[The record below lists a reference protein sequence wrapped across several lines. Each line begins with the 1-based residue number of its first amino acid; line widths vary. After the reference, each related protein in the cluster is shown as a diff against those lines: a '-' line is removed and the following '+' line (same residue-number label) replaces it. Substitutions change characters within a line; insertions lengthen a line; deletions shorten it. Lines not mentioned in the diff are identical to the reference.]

1 METSALNLDRI
12 CLFFKKWLNSDPFDV
27 GMTTR
32 TALKAID
39 INRLNPSD
47 SFRNSYLNTR
57 SSESN
62 GCLMRITPLAV
73 FGHRL
78 SKEKF
83 REELEKAKTEWKK
96 KYKIK
101 FENYAWILKPKN

>member
-1 METSALNLDRI
+1 MCIMHGLNHEKSEEIATATKVLVMETSTLNLDRI
-12 CLFFKKWLNSDPFDV
+12 CLFFKKWLNTDPFDV

-47 SFRNSYLNTR
+47 IFKNSFLNTR

-73 FGHRL
+73 WGHQL
-78 SKEKF
+78 
-83 REELEKAKTEWKK
+83 
-96 KYKIK
+96 
-101 FENYAWILKPKN
+101 PKQKLFQAVKL